1 MSLKESQ
8 EAKTMDKVLC
18 YSCNKSK
25 NELSAKKSSLLAIN
39 LLLCKTCTENKFE
52 PRWIVI
58 LAGRQYG
65 ADHVKEHIA
74 KKKYL
79 GLDITASELLI

>member
-1 MSLKESQ
+1 
-8 EAKTMDKVLC
+8 MDRVLC

-25 NELSAKKSSLLAIN
+25 NELNSKKSSLLAVN
-39 LLLCKTCTENKFE
+39 LLLCKSCTDNKLE
-52 PRWIVI
+52 PRWIIV

-65 ADHVKEHIA
+65 AEHVKEYIA

-79 GLDITASELLI
+79 GIDITASELLI

>member
-1 MSLKESQ
+1 MNLKESQ
-8 EAKTMDKVLC
+8 GARTMDKVLC

-65 ADHVKEHIA
+65 ADHVKEFIA
-74 KKKYL
+74 KKKYI